1 MERIRKLR
9 AVSRIGLVVAFSLSP
24 LVTRAQS
31 SVELLADFAVD
42 EVSVDDPHYKKL
54 FEVDIDYV
62 MSLDPVRLMAGFRA
76 VSMDQD
82 PATAQGLYG
91 GWEGGW
97 SLLRGHTMGH
107 YLTALARA
115 YRQTLSTDP
124 TRAQAIKAV
133 IDSTLTQLRAY
144 QVANGNGFL
153 FASPE
158 SHFDVVEGRIQGEQ
172 WAPWYTMHKIITGLT
187 DVYTLTGNPVAL
199 ETASGLGDWSYNRVS
214 RWDSAMRTRA
224 LGIEYGGMND
234 CLYELYKHTMKAN
247 HLTAAHIFDEETLF
261 TPISQ
266 GNDVLNGK
274 HANTQIPKMI
284 GSLNRFRTLGA
295 AESHYFNVAE
305 EFWTLVL
312 NNHTYVTGGNSQLE
326 HFREPGQLDAH
337 RDNTN
342 NETCNSYNMMKL
354 TRELFKVTPDVKYA
368 DFYERAFINEIL
380 SAVDPETGMTT
391 YFKPMGTGY
400 FKAFGRAETFW
411 CCNGTGMENYTKLSD
426 GIYFHDANSLYV
438 NMYVSST
445 LNWESRGLTLR
456 QTAEV
461 PLSPTVTLTIDAA
474 PPDEV
479 AIKLRKP
486 WWLASGELP
495 RITLNGQPVCLQS
508 SAGYFEVA
516 RVWTAGDVV
525 ELTLPADVRVSRLP
539 DNKNAVAFS
548 YGPMVLSAGM
558 GTEQMI
564 TEPQWASEKAM
575 IPPGVE
581 IKETI
586 SIQNGTVE
594 AWIANIAQNL
604 TQTPGT
610 LDFSLQ
616 GTDEDDNLQ
625 FSPQYLRNSERYG
638 IYFVL
643 EGEQGTAPA
652 PVSEPRDGPTDCEG
666 ATGGMGGMGGMGGQG
681 NATGGSSG
689 AGAAGGGAGGSVSS
703 AGGAAGAAGTPAAAG
718 AGAGTSGNGAAAG
731 AGAGRAGNSAAA
743 GAGAGTA
750 GSTAAAGGTGS
761 GPDVAPGS
769 DDSADGC
776 GCSVPGGRQAP
787 PISLLLGSLLG
798 LLAIRR
804 GRRTDRRS

>member
-1 MERIRKLR
+1 MKRIRQLR
-9 AVSRIGLVVAFSLSP
+9 AVSRLGLVVAFSFSP
-24 LVTRAQS
+24 VAARAQS
-31 SVELLADFAVD
+31 SVELLADFAVE
-42 EVSVDDPHYKKL
+42 EVTVDDPHYKKL

-62 MSLDPVRLMAGFRA
+62 LSLDPVRLMAGFRA

-115 YRQTLSTDP
+115 YRQTLTTEP

-133 IDSTLTQLRAY
+133 IDSTVTQLRAY

-158 SHFDVVEGRIQGEQ
+158 AHFDVVEGRIQGEQ
-172 WAPWYTMHKIITGLT
+172 WAPWYTMHKIITGMT
-187 DVYTLTGNPVAL
+187 DVYKLTGNTVAL
-199 ETASGLGDWSYNRVS
+199 EIASALGDWSYNRAS

-295 AESHYFNVAE
+295 AESHYFDVAE
-305 EFWTLVL
+305 EFWTLVV

-326 HFREPGQLDAH
+326 HFHEPGKLDQY

-354 TRELFKVTPDVKYA
+354 TRDLFKVTPDVKYA

-380 SAVDPETGMTT
+380 TAIHPETGMTT

-400 FKAFGRAETFW
+400 FKAFGREETFW

-445 LNWESRGLTLR
+445 LDWESRGLELH
-456 QTAEV
+456 QTANV
-461 PLSPTVTLTIDAA
+461 PLSPTVTLTIDSA
-474 PPDEV
+474 PADEV
-479 AIKLRKP
+479 AIKFRKP

-495 RITLNGQPVCLQS
+495 RITLNGQPVCLDS
-508 SAGYFEVA
+508 SAGYFNVA
-516 RVWTAGDVV
+516 RVWSAGDVV

-539 DNKNAVAFS
+539 DNENAVAFT
-548 YGPMVLSAGM
+548 YGPVVLSAGM

-575 IPPGVE
+575 IPDGVN

-586 SIQNGTVE
+586 SVQNGSVE
-594 AWIANIAQNL
+594 DWIANIGQHL

-610 LDFSLQ
+610 LNFSLH
-616 GTDEDDNLQ
+616 GTDEDDNLE
-625 FSPQYLRNSERYG
+625 FSPQYLRHSERYG

-643 EGEQGTAPA
+643 QGEQGTASP
-652 PVSEPRDGPTDCEG
+652 PVADPRDGPTDCEG
-666 ATGGMGGMGGMGGQG
+666 ATGGTGGMGGMGGQS
-681 NATGGSSG
+681 NTTGGSSG
-689 AGAAGGGAGGSVSS
+689 AGG
-703 AGGAAGAAGTPAAAG
+703 AG
-718 AGAGTSGNGAAAG
+718 AGAGGTLSSGGAAGTAGTTATAGAGPGTAGNGAAAG
-731 AGAGRAGNSAAA
+731 AGAGMAGNTATA
-743 GAGAGTA
+743 GAGAGAA
-750 GSTAAAGGTGS
+750 GTAAVGAAGNAPDLTPGDGDS
-761 GPDVAPGS
+761 G
-769 DDSADGC
+769 GC
-776 GCSVPGGRQAP
+776 GCSVPGRRKP
-787 PISLLLGSLLG
+787 PISLLLGSVLG

-804 GRRTDRRS
+804 ARRTYPPS

>member
-1 MERIRKLR
+1 MKRIRQLC
-9 AVSRIGLVVAFSLSP
+9 AVSRLGLVVAFSLSP
-24 LVTRAQS
+24 VAASAQS
-31 SVELLADFAVD
+31 SVELLADFAVE
-42 EVSVDDPHYKKL
+42 EVTVDDAHYKKL
-54 FEVDIDYV
+54 FEVDIEYV
-62 MSLDPVRLMAGFRA
+62 LRLDPVRLMAGFRA

-115 YRQTLSTDP
+115 YRQTVDKDP
-124 TRAQAIKAV
+124 TKAQEIKGV
-133 IDSTLTQLRAY
+133 IDATVTQLRAY

-158 SHFDVVEGRIQGEQ
+158 SHFDVVEGRVQGEQ
-172 WAPWYTMHKIITGLT
+172 WAPWYTMHKIIAGMT
-187 DVYTLTGNPVAL
+187 DVYKLTGNTVAL
-199 ETASGLGDWSYNRVS
+199 EIASALGDWSYNRVS

-234 CLYELYKHTMKAN
+234 CLYELYKHTTKAN

-305 EFWTLVL
+305 EFWTLVV

-326 HFREPGQLDAH
+326 HFHEPGKLDQY

-380 SAVDPETGMTT
+380 SAVHPETGMTT

-400 FKAFGRAETFW
+400 FKAFGREETFW

-445 LNWESRGLTLR
+445 LDWESKGLKLH
-456 QTAEV
+456 QTADI
-461 PLSPTVTLTIDAA
+461 PLSPSVTLTIDSA
-474 PPDEV
+474 PASEV
-479 AIKLRKP
+479 AIKFRRP
-486 WWLASGELP
+486 WWLAAGELP
-495 RITLNGQPVCLQS
+495 RITVNGQPVCLES
-508 SAGYFEVA
+508 SAGYFNVA
-516 RVWTAGDVV
+516 RVWAAGDVV
-525 ELTLPADVRVSRLP
+525 QLTLPADVRVSRLP
-539 DNKNAVAFS
+539 DNKNAVAFT
-548 YGPMVLSAGM
+548 YGPVVLSAGM

-575 IPPGVE
+575 IPDGVN

-594 AWIANIAQNL
+594 DWIANIGQNL
-604 TQTPGT
+604 TRAPGT

-616 GTDEDDNLQ
+616 GTDEDDNLE
-625 FSPQYLRNSERYG
+625 FAPQYLRHGERYG

-643 EGEQGTAPA
+643 QGQQGVAPTPEA
-652 PVSEPRDGPTDCEG
+652 EPRDGPTDCEG
-666 ATGGMGGMGGMGGQG
+666 ATGGMGGMGGQG
-681 NATGGSSG
+681 NTTGGSSG
-689 AGAAGGGAGGSVSS
+689 TGAAGGGSGGTPMSS
-703 AGGAAGAAGTPAAAG
+703 GGAAGTAGVTGTAGASAGTAG
-718 AGAGTSGNGAAAG
+718 SM
-731 AGAGRAGNSAAA
+731 AAA

-750 GSTAAAGGTGS
+750 GNAAGAGAVAGKGGSSAAAGAAGS
-761 GPDVAPGS
+761 GPDVTPGS
-769 DDSADGC
+769 AGSEGC
-776 GCSVPGGRQAP
+776 GCSVVGRQAP
-787 PISLLLGSLLG
+787 PISLLVSSLLG
-798 LLAIRR
+798 LLAMRR
-804 GRRTDRRS
+804 ARRSCRPS

>member
-1 MERIRKLR
+1 MTRSRHLR
-9 AVSRIGLVVAFSLSP
+9 ALSRLGLVVAFSCIS
-24 LVTRAQS
+24 VAARAQS

-42 EVSVDDPHYKKL
+42 EVTVDDPHYKKL

-62 MSLDPVRLMAGFRA
+62 MGLDPVRLMAGFRA
-76 VSMDQD
+76 VSMDQN
-82 PATAQGLYG
+82 PANAQGLYG

-115 YRQTLSTDP
+115 YRQTSNTDP
-124 TRAQAIKAV
+124 PRAQAIKAI
-133 IDSTLTQLRAY
+133 IDSTVTQLRAY

-158 SHFDVVEGRIQGEQ
+158 SHFDIVEGRIQGDQ
-172 WAPWYTMHKIITGLT
+172 WAPWYTMHKIIAGVL
-187 DVYTLTGNPVAL
+187 DVHKLTGSTVAL
-199 ETASGLGDWSYNRVS
+199 EIASSLGDWSYDRAS

-266 GNDVLNGK
+266 GTDVLSGK

-284 GSLNRFRTLGA
+284 GSLNRFRTLGS
-295 AESHYFNVAE
+295 AESHYFDVAE

-326 HFREPGQLDAH
+326 HFHEPGKLDAY

-354 TRELFKVTPDVKYA
+354 TRELFKVAPDVKYA

-380 SAVDPETGMTT
+380 SAVHPETGMTT

-400 FKAFGRAETFW
+400 FKAFGRQETFW

-426 GIYFHDANSLYV
+426 GIYYHDANSLYV

-445 LNWESRGLTLR
+445 LNWEARGLELR
-456 QTAEV
+456 QTAQI

-474 PPDEV
+474 PTDEV

-495 RITLNGQPVCLQS
+495 RITVNGEPVCLES
-508 SAGYFEVA
+508 SGGYFDLA

-539 DNKNAVAFS
+539 DNKNAVAFT
-548 YGPMVLSAGM
+548 YGPVVLSAGM

-575 IPPGVE
+575 IPDGVAV
-581 IKETI
+581 KDTL
-586 SIQNGTVE
+586 SIQSGTIE
-594 AWIANIAQNL
+594 AWIANIRQNL
-604 TQTPGT
+604 IQAPGS
-610 LDFSLQ
+610 LDFSLE
-616 GTDEDDNLQ
+616 GTDEDDNLT
-625 FSPQYLRNSERYG
+625 FSPQYLRYGERYG

-643 EGEQGTAPA
+643 QGEQGTAPP
-652 PVSEPRDGPTDCEG
+652 PVAEPRDGPSDCEG
-666 ATGGMGGMGGMGGQG
+666 ATGGTGGSGGIGGRGGQG
-681 NATGGSSG
+681 NAMGGTSG
-689 AGAAGGGAGGSVSS
+689 AGAAGAGTGGTLSS
-703 AGGAAGAAGTPAAAG
+703 SGGAAGMAGTTAAAGAGTAGNPAAAG
-718 AGAGTSGNGAAAG
+718 ASTGM
-731 AGAGRAGNSAAA
+731 AGNPAAA

-750 GSTAAAGGTGS
+750 GSTAAAGSAGS
-761 GPDVAPGS
+761 GS
-769 DDSADGC
+769 DGTAENADAADGC

-787 PISLLLGSLLG
+787 PISLLLGSMLG

-804 GRRTDRRS
+804 AKRLS